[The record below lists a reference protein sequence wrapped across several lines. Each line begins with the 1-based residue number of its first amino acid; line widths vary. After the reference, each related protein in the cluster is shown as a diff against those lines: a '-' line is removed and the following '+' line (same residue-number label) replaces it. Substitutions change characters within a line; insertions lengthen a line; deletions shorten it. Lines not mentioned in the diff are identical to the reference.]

1 MLSVDLEHCKCCHFI
16 QCVDTIF
23 LLFLRYLVLFNPIEQ
38 ERLCVVTVL
47 VNSARVRVLTE
58 DGQTL
63 PVQLSAQ
70 WVSAVEMSGEVY
82 QVCVSV
88 SIHSWILNKVS
99 LKTYTLSCLF
109 VQASFMARLPA
120 LGLAV
125 FHLYDS
131 ADSPMTLRSDTLLR
145 IPGRGQSI
153 RGLDPLPVRS
163 QTVDAQPF
171 YIQSQS
177 LTLGFSGTTGL
188 LEVRWFC
195 VAVVLGSEVRN

>member
-1 MLSVDLEHCKCCHFI
+1 MLSFYSVL
-16 QCVDTIF
+16 DTIF
-23 LLFLRYLVLFNPIEQ
+23 LLFLRYLVLFNPVEQ

-47 VNSARVRVLTE
+47 VNSARIRVLTE

-82 QVCVSV
+82 QVCLFV
-88 SIHSWILNKVS
+88 SIRSWILNKVVS
-99 LKTYTLSCLF
+99 TYTLSCLF

-120 LGLAV
+120 LGLAI

-195 VAVVLGSEVRN
+195 VLLLC

>member
-1 MLSVDLEHCKCCHFI
+1 M
-16 QCVDTIF
+16 
-23 LLFLRYLVLFNPIEQ
+23 LFNPIEQ

-47 VNSARVRVLTE
+47 VNSVRVRVLTE

-82 QVCVSV
+82 QVCLFVSMR
-88 SIHSWILNKVS
+88 SWILKKAS
-99 LKTYTLSCLF
+99 FKTYTISCFF

-163 QTVDAQPF
+163 QTVDAQPL

-177 LTLGFSGTTGL
+177 LSLGFSGTTGL
-188 LEVRWFC
+188 LEVRSFC
-195 VAVVLGSEVRN
+195 VRK

>member
-1 MLSVDLEHCKCCHFI
+1 
-16 QCVDTIF
+16 
-23 LLFLRYLVLFNPIEQ
+23 YLVLFNPVEQ
-38 ERLCVVTVL
+38 ERLCLVTVL

-63 PVQLSAQ
+63 PVQLSAH
-70 WVSAVEMSGEVY
+70 GEVY
-82 QVCVSV
+82 
-88 SIHSWILNKVS
+88 
-99 LKTYTLSCLF
+99 
-109 VQASFMARLPA
+109 QASFMARLPA

-188 LEVRWFC
+188 LE
-195 VAVVLGSEVRN
+195 